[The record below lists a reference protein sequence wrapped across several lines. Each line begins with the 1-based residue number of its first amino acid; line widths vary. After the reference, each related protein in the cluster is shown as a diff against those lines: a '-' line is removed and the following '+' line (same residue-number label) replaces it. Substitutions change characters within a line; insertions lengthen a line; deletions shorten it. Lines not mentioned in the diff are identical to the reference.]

1 MRALARA
8 PQVGPSP
15 GQAPEG
21 RGWEFS
27 VLKGLLCEQTMPKG
41 LEVGARVGVLTGAG
55 IWEGGRENI
64 T

>member
-1 MRALARA
+1 MRALAWA

-21 RGWEFS
+21 RSWELS
-27 VLKGLLCEQTMPKG
+27 VLKGLLCEQTMPKS
-41 LEVGARVGVLTGAG
+41 LEVGARVGVLTRVG

>member
-1 MRALARA
+1 MWV

-27 VLKGLLCEQTMPKG
+27 ALLGLLYEQMMPKG
-41 LEVGARVGVLTGAG
+41 LEVGARVGVLTQVG
-55 IWEGGRENI
+55 IWEGERENI